1 MKNSRSILVFTLAI
15 LAGCTHMRELK
26 EVESYI
32 DSAPDSALAVLN
44 KIPIGSC
51 ISAHSRAYRALLESE
66 ALDKSFIDLTDDSL
80 IRPAISAYYSSHGP
94 AEERMR
100 AYYYMGRVRQNAS
113 DFAGAIISF
122 QEAGRLAEE
131 CGDRFYSGMIFRAMS
146 NVYDVSRFRGE
157 ALSYMRKAKK
167 EFIAAGKP
175 LHAQWAALDEAFLD
189 YEGGTAPEGATRL
202 LDSLLSLPDIDVKV
216 RSEAE
221 LLKASI
227 LANSWQ
233 DEAAI
238 SLFRKAAAGGARFK
252 PVHYADMAF
261 SLLRTG
267 QRDSVGFYME
277 KAREGTDSEHGKKA
291 LLFWEYRME
300 RQLGHPDKAL
310 PLLEEAAA
318 YQDSLYYGILNQSVL
333 ASQRD
338 AYKRGL
344 EQART
349 SMRAKTTA
357 YGLLILLLAAAIA
370 IAVLLYRQKADRLER
385 ALAQA
390 ESLRADLKSMEG
402 YGELSLLNKL
412 SGLYYDRNS
421 AGNGS
426 LVLKQLEK
434 DMNSIKAELTGSAAL
449 EELLNA
455 KYDGIMEH
463 LRDEIPLT
471 RYEFRLL
478 SYYFSGLSTSSIRFL
493 TEESVSNIY
502 KLKSRLK
509 DRISATDAPHGQEF
523 LKLLK

>member
-1 MKNSRSILVFTLAI
+1 
-15 LAGCTHMRELK
+15 MR
-26 EVESYI
+26 
-32 DSAPDSALAVLN
+32 
-44 KIPIGSC
+44 
-51 ISAHSRAYRALLESE
+51 
-66 ALDKSFIDLTDDSL
+66 T
-80 IRPAISAYYSSHGP
+80 
-94 AEERMR
+94 
-100 AYYYMGRVRQNAS
+100 
-113 DFAGAIISF
+113 
-122 QEAGRLAEE
+122 
-131 CGDRFYSGMIFRAMS
+131 
-146 NVYDVSRFRGE
+146 
-157 ALSYMRKAKK
+157 
-167 EFIAAGKP
+167 
-175 LHAQWAALDEAFLD
+175 
-189 YEGGTAPEGATRL
+189 
-202 LDSLLSLPDIDVKV
+202 
-216 RSEAE
+216 
-221 LLKASI
+221 
-227 LANSWQ
+227 
-233 DEAAI
+233 
-238 SLFRKAAAGGARFK
+238 
-252 PVHYADMAF
+252 
-261 SLLRTG
+261 
-267 QRDSVGFYME
+267 
-277 KAREGTDSEHGKKA
+277 
-291 LLFWEYRME
+291 
-300 RQLGHPDKAL
+300 
-310 PLLEEAAA
+310 
-318 YQDSLYYGILNQSVL
+318 
-333 ASQRD
+333 
-338 AYKRGL
+338 
-344 EQART
+344 
-349 SMRAKTTA
+349 KTTA

-434 DMNSIKAELTGSAAL
+434 DMNAIKAELTGSSAL